1 MQTRTSLLSK
11 VGFGAIVAIAAN
23 ALLFVAP
30 LTNNFII
37 DSKAYFFFFLTAV
50 LLVVYLARSVQKR
63 TLEMV
68 WSPFSLPLLLFGG
81 AILTSSLLTS
91 SYPTESLLGF
101 GGIFLAGLLV
111 VMFGSPLLKEKQA
124 RSIVPALGVL
134 GALLTVSSG
143 LQLIGFGPSALFN
156 QFFGTELPSTL
167 VFNLTGTSFVALQV
181 LVVIAA
187 GLVAQIIA
195 TRHISKLT
203 AIVMPI
209 IVIGIGLHAWSI
221 LPNQV
226 AKVTLPSFKASW
238 SVALDAIREPRSAII
253 GVGPAMYSNAYL
265 KYKPQWVNGTESWNV
280 PFSQAADAP
289 LYLLTIS
296 GFFGLIAWSL
306 LAFRILKRTMKTSVE
321 SRGLA
326 IMLAA
331 TVILQLVLPLNIVML
346 AIQAVILAALIASE
360 RANFSVIKLKAPSI
374 AFIMESQE
382 GTKNKSGSAG
392 PIFAMAGL
400 LFVGVG
406 ILSYFVGRAY
416 AAELASQKGNVA
428 AATNDGV
435 AVYENHRR
443 AVELNP
449 YLDYHHRQYAL
460 TNMLIAVSLSNKA
473 DITEEEQTQV
483 GDLLQQAVRE
493 AQSAT
498 TLDPTDVQNWAVLAQ
513 IYQNMV
519 SVTPDAEQ
527 WTTQSYV
534 SAIQND
540 PTNPNLRITLGGF
553 FLGLE
558 TPQLQQAA
566 SLFQQ
571 ATELKPDMANA
582 HYNFAYALV
591 QLNQLE
597 QAKTEYEAVLSLLD
611 PESEDY
617 AAVSKELEPIAAQV
631 ADLQAQ
637 QQEQAAAQAQ
647 QQGLQQGIPG
657 QPGQQAQPSII
668 DQNISN
674 GQNLINPPGDDV
686 NLLQDANEPPPSE
699 SASPAP
705 TEPQP

>member
-11 VGFGAIVAIAAN
+11 VGFGVLVAIAAS
-23 ALLFVAP
+23 AILFIAP
-30 LTNNFII
+30 LTNNFIT
-37 DSKAYFFFFLTAV
+37 DSKTYSFFFLTAA
-50 LLVVYLARSVQKR
+50 LILVYLARSVQKR

-68 WSPFSLPLLLFGG
+68 WSPFTLPLLLFGG

-101 GGIFLAGLLV
+101 GGIFLAGLAV
-111 VMFGSPLLKEKQA
+111 VLFGSPLLKENQA
-124 RSIVPALGVL
+124 RAIVPALGIV
-134 GALLTVSSG
+134 GVLLTISSG
-143 LQLIGFGPSALFN
+143 LQLVGFGPSALFN
-156 QFFGTELPSTL
+156 HFFGTELPSTL
-167 VFNLTGTSFVALQV
+167 IFNLASNSFAALQV
-181 LVVIAA
+181 LVVIVA
-187 GLVAQIIA
+187 GLIAQIIA
-195 TRHISKLT
+195 TKHISKLT
-203 AIVMPI
+203 SVVLPIV
-209 IVIGIGLHAWSI
+209 VIGVVLHGWSI
-221 LPNQV
+221 LPKQV
-226 AKVTLPSFKASW
+226 AAVALPSFNASW

-265 KYKPQWVNGTESWNV
+265 KYKPQWVNGTESWNIT
-280 PFSQAADAP
+280 FSQASNAP

-296 GFFGLIAWSL
+296 GFFGLITWGL
-306 LAFRILKRTMKTSVE
+306 LAFRILKRTTKTSPE
-321 SRGLA
+321 GRALA
-326 IMLAA
+326 IMMAVTIL
-331 TVILQLVLPLNIVML
+331 LQLVLPFNIVMVV
-346 AIQAVILAALIASE
+346 IQAVILTALIASE
-360 RANFSVIKLKAPSI
+360 KNSFSVIKLKAPSI

-382 GTKNKSGSAG
+382 GLKSKSGSAG
-392 PIFAMAGL
+392 PIFAMSGL
-400 LFVGVG
+400 LLLGIGV
-406 ILSYFVGRAY
+406 LTYFVGRAY
-416 AAELASQKGNVA
+416 AAELMSQKGNVA

-483 GDLLQQAVRE
+483 GNLLQQAVRE

-519 SVTPDAEQ
+519 GVTPDAEQ

-558 TPQLQQAA
+558 PPQLQQAA

-597 QAKTEYEAVLSLLD
+597 QAKAEYEAVLALLD

-617 AAVSKELEPIAAQV
+617 AAVAKELEPIAQQV

-637 QQEQAAAQAQ
+637 QQEQANA
-647 QQGLQQGIPG
+647 QGLQEGIPV
-657 QPGQQAQPSII
+657 QTGQQTQPSIV
-668 DQNISN
+668 DQNINN
-674 GQNLINPPGDDV
+674 GQNFVTPPGEDV
-686 NLLQDANEPPPSE
+686 DLTQEQTAPPAEPVASE
-699 SASPAP
+699 
-705 TEPQP
+705 EPQP